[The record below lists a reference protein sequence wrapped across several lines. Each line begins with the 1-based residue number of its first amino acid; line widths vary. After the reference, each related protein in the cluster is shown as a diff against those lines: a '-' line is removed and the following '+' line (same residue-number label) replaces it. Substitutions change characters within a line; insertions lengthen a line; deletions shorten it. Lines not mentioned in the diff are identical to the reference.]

1 MVWETPAVVTA
12 DEQMGWPDT
21 LVAEYRERFEALVR
35 VATMMLGSRAEAEE
49 VTQDAFIATAR
60 AWGRVRDVR
69 PYVRRAVMNGATGV
83 LRKRA
88 IAGRHTVDAPPSG
101 VPDQLVE
108 LRDVLL
114 SLPERQRAVL
124 VLRFVEDLP
133 DDQIAAALD
142 CREATVRSLCARG
155 LAKIRK
161 ELA

>member
-1 MVWETPAVVTA
+1 MVWETPAVVAA
-12 DEQMGWPDT
+12 DELTGWPDA
-21 LVAEYRERFEALVR
+21 LVAEYRERFESLVR

-49 VTQDAFIATAR
+49 VTQDAFIATAS
-60 AWGRVRDVR
+60 AWRRVREVR

-83 LRKRA
+83 LRRRA
-88 IAGRHTVDAPPSG
+88 VAGRHMVDASPHG
-101 VPDQLVE
+101 APDQLVE
-108 LRDVLL
+108 LRDLLL

-133 DDQIAAALD
+133 DADIARALD

-155 LAKIRK
+155 LATIRK